1 LYEGNR
7 DRWSIDCPKQVHI
20 AEVAMP
26 TPEPGEVLIRSRAV
40 GICGSD
46 VELYQGTR
54 PEGFYRYPLVPGHEW
69 SGEVAALGERARGLS
84 VGDRVVA
91 EGILLC
97 GTCPRVAQRACR
109 TEH

>member
-84 VGDRVVA
+84 VVRHLPTGCA
-91 EGILLC
+91 TSL
-97 GTCPRVAQRACR
+97 
-109 TEH
+109 